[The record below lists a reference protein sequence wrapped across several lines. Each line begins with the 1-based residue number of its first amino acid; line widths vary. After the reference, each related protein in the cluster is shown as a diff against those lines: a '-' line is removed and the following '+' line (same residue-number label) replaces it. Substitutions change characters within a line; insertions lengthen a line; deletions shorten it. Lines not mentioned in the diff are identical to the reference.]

1 MDPLE
6 RIKLRLEMMLYRIA
20 ELKRKELPREKLIE
34 ELSHI
39 EDDIREFNE
48 HYRKLDSQYR

>member
-6 RIKLRLEMMLYRIA
+6 RVKLRLEMILYRIA
-20 ELKRKELPREKLIE
+20 ELKRKELSREKLVE

-48 HYRKLDSQYR
+48 YYRKISNFK